1 MKEVVVV
8 GASLAGVSAIEGLR
22 ERGYDGAITLV
33 GAEPDLPYDR
43 PPLSKDVLGVDTH
56 SLNLELHERDWYAG
70 QRVTLRLGVAA
81 SGLNTDERA
90 VLLAD
95 GQRVGYDGL
104 VIATGSV
111 PRSFQPAGNAATP
124 MILRTRADAQR
135 IDDRLRSGQHLVV
148 IGAGFI
154 GLEVA
159 AGARTRGLAV
169 TVIDVADQPLSR
181 VFGAEVGSWFRRLH
195 ERHGVELRCGT
206 SLTAIS
212 SDANRSVVEFG
223 DTSVVADHVVAG
235 IGAVPATGWLAGS
248 GVELG
253 NGVECAADLSTGV
266 PGVVAAGDI
275 VSWPNELFGERMR
288 IEHWT
293 NAIEQGRHAAG
304 TLLGDAVPFVSVP
317 YFWTD
322 QYSAKARFVGRAS
335 ASDDVHIERVNDDTL
350 VALYGRDG
358 VLRGAICVGAA
369 RSLAKHRKAI
379 AERLPWRKAISASG
393 LPV

>member
-1 MKEVVVV
+1 MREVVVV
-8 GASLAGVSAIEGLR
+8 GASLAGVSAIEALR

-43 PPLSKDVLGVDTH
+43 PPLSKEVLRDDTH
-56 SLNLELHERDWYAG
+56 SLNLELHERDWYEE
-70 QRVTLRLGVAA
+70 QRVTLSLGVAA
-81 SGLNTDERA
+81 SGLNTEDRQ
-90 VLLAD
+90 VLLVD
-95 GQRVGYDGL
+95 GRRVGYDGL
-104 VIATGSV
+104 VIATGSIA
-111 PRSFQPAGNAATP
+111 RSFQPVGDAAPP

-135 IDDRLRSGQHLVV
+135 IDEQLRVGQRLVV

-159 AGARTRGLAV
+159 AGARTRGLDV
-169 TVIDVADQPLSR
+169 TVIDVADQPLTR

-206 SLTAIS
+206 SLTAINA
-212 SDANRSVVEFG
+212 DGDRSVVELG
-223 DTSVVADHVVAG
+223 GTSVVADHVVAG
-235 IGAVPATGWLAGS
+235 VGAVPATGWLVGS
-248 GVELG
+248 GIEIG
-253 NGVECAADLSTGV
+253 NGVECAADLGTGV

-293 NAIEQGRHAAG
+293 NAVEQGRHAAG
-304 TLLGDAVPFVSVP
+304 TLLGETAPFTSVP

-322 QYSAKARFVGRAS
+322 QYTAKARFVGRAS
-335 ASDDVHIERVNDDTL
+335 ATDDVHIERADDDTL
-350 VALYGRDG
+350 IALYGREG

-369 RSLAKHRKAI
+369 RSLARHRKAI
-379 AERLPWRKAISASG
+379 AERRPWREAVSACGAS
-393 LPV
+393 V